1 MKRIPLLTILFSIC
15 LNLVFAQQPGPHY
28 RQFFFNPYL
37 SNPAFVA
44 INNNVEANVVY
55 RQQWT
60 NFKDAPVTMGANI
73 QFPASNRVALGFNV
87 FTDKQ
92 VLLRNS
98 NFMTTFGYVV
108 PIAEKQ
114 SLRFAL
120 SGGVG
125 LNKQDLTADELNT
138 NDPAILNST
147 GNNWY
152 VDGNFGM
159 VYTNG
164 GLRLGFAL
172 TDLFKSNSFNSES
185 FNNFEFSN
193 LKNRLFSASYRFN
206 LSPMGNVSLE
216 PYFLYRQTEDGL
228 QDSWEAATMAYFK
241 DTFWTGLSYNQ
252 YNGIAIF
259 LGLNLKEK
267 FRFSYSYEFPPNGSA
282 VNSVS
287 SHELHLGI
295 KLRSKKTL
303 TTAKKTST
311 YKRVLA
317 NAEVHK
323 SSRGVEIA
331 DSAAVKESNESVISM
346 SRNANPE
353 DVPKVSDIPKT
364 EPPAEQKT
372 KTVEKPKSPPSK
384 TMESFTMTAGHHYI
398 VVGVFKVLSHSM
410 KFSKE
415 MISEG
420 HQVNVVLNP
429 KNNMYYVYLN
439 SSTDLEEAKKMRNEF
454 KRKNLLKEAWIFTP
468 GNN

>member
-1 MKRIPLLTILFSIC
+1 MKRIHILAITLFIGF
-15 LNLVFAQQPGPHY
+15 NIAFAQVPGPHY

-44 INNNVEANVVY
+44 INNNLEANVVY
-55 RQQWT
+55 RQQWV

-73 QFPASNRVALGFNV
+73 QFPTSNRVAIGFNV

-98 NFMTTFGYVV
+98 NFMATFGYVV

-114 SLRFAL
+114 SLRFGL

-125 LNKQDLTADELNT
+125 VNKLDLTVDELNT
-138 NDPAILNST
+138 NDPAIVNAT

-159 VYTNG
+159 VYING

-172 TDLFKSNSFNSES
+172 TDLFTSNTFNSEN
-185 FNNFEFSN
+185 FNSFEFSN

-206 LSPMGNVSLE
+206 VSPRSSVSLE
-216 PYFLYRQTEDGL
+216 PYFLYKQTEDGL
-228 QDSWEAATMAYFK
+228 QDSWEAATVAYFK

-252 YNGIAIF
+252 YSGAAVF
-259 LGLNLKEK
+259 LGLNVKEK
-267 FRFSYSYEFPPNGSA
+267 FRFSYSYEFPPSRIGVTSG
-282 VNSVS
+282 S

-295 KLRSKKTL
+295 KLKSKKTL
-303 TTAKKTST
+303 TTTVKRKPT
-311 YKRVLA
+311 YSYQVA
-317 NAEVHK
+317 NA
-323 SSRGVEIA
+323 RGKQKTTA
-331 DSAAVKESNESVISM
+331 NKKESDKADGETNEPAVTM
-346 SRNANPE
+346 SRNTNPE
-353 DVPKVSDIPKT
+353 EVVDSPVTTDVPEKSTTPETPKA
-364 EPPAEQKT
+364 PPT
-372 KTVEKPKSPPSK
+372 K
-384 TMESFTMTAGHHYI
+384 TMESFTMTPGHHYV

-420 HQVNVVLNP
+420 HQVNVALNP
-429 KNNMYYVYLN
+429 KNNMYYVYVG
-439 SSTDLEEAKKMRNEF
+439 SSTDMEDAKRIRSEF

-468 GNN
+468 